1 MIPAVEFL
9 RAMTG
14 AVALITVPGT
24 DGAPIASTVTTVA
37 SYSVDPPSVLVG
49 APADLPVQDRFG
61 VSALTTDQ
69 RHLAA
74 AGWGTTTEFE
84 TTAELDGLP
93 VAMGSLVS
101 LACRV
106 AFRHASG
113 DRNLLIGDVT
123 GIALGSG
130 APLVG
135 PGGPFVTVSEVE
147 T

>member
-1 MIPAVEFL
+1 VIPAAQFL
-9 RAMTG
+9 TTMTG

-24 DGAPIASTVTTVA
+24 DGAPVASTVTTVA
-37 SYSVDPPSVLVG
+37 SYSLDPPSVLVST
-49 APADLPVQDRFG
+49 PTHLPIRDHFG
-61 VSALTTDQ
+61 VSALTTEQ

-74 AGWGTTTEFE
+74 AGWGRTMEFE
-84 TTAELDGLP
+84 ATAELDGLP
-93 VAMGSLVS
+93 VATGSLVN

-106 AFRHASG
+106 AFRHAIG

-123 GIALGSG
+123 GIEFGNG

-135 PGGPFVTVSEVE
+135 PGGPFITDTEVK